1 MFDKDKFIKAIMD
14 LKYSKDFEEN
24 LIDLIQSMDSLMITE
39 SILKLTEEESMKL
52 NSHLSEISDDYFVEN
67 MKQLELLKEIYF
79 SGKLSDS
86 TKEMINY
93 YLEFKTKAG
102 KHVFNVI
109 SKLMKMIAK

>member
-1 MFDKDKFIKAIMD
+1 MFDKDKFIKAVMD
-14 LKYSKDFEEN
+14 LKYSKDFEED
-24 LIDLIQSMDSLMITE
+24 LIDLVQSMDGLMVAE

-67 MKQLELLKEIYF
+67 MKQLELLKKIYF

-86 TKEMINY
+86 TKEMIDY

-109 SKLMKMIAK
+109 SKLMKIIAK